1 MLLASSTDLAKRLP
15 SPSYSKVMVTFGVVL
30 VLVICFTL
38 PSTRHSI
45 LIPSLLSSMSWPMES

>member
-15 SPSYSKVMVTFGVVL
+15 SPSYSKVMFTFGL

-45 LIPSLLSSMSWPMES
+45 LIPSLLSSMSWPMAS